1 MYYPKIDI
9 AAHLFCVGSNEWQ
22 KELEI
27 FEGVVETINESNLRN
42 TYTIISADHGL
53 LNVDNESRYYL
64 EYPDTVEIFG
74 DQRAVYANGA
84 EEEIKKV
91 FEKVPGEF
99 LPNDQLELFLGK
111 IEGQYVERLLPDFC
125 FLVDKGNIIFPKH
138 LKADLVGYHGGL
150 TEEEM
155 KIPLIEFSNF

>member
-1 MYYPKIDI
+1 LFLNFLYPIIKIPK
-9 AAHLFCVGSNEWQ
+9 GT
-22 KELEI
+22 K
-27 FEGVVETINESNLRN
+27 TI
-42 TYTIISADHGL
+42 DK
-53 LNVDNESRYYL
+53 ESRYYL
-64 EYPDTVEIFG
+64 EYPATVEIFG
-74 DQRAVYANGA
+74 DQRAVYANGT

-99 LPNDQLELFLGK
+99 LSNDELELFLGK
-111 IEGQYVERLLPDFC
+111 SHEQYIERLIPDFC
-125 FLVDKGNIIFPKH
+125 FLVDKGSIIFPKH